1 MCTKRTFHK
10 YTGTQYVQSCNSRM
24 FLKPFSSEYMN
35 TYKYATIMSNLPII
49 SYPEII
55 PELTALI
62 LRRESVTGNGPQQS
76 IRTSPEVTPAVQ
88 ESRRVTAI
96 AGGSSQK
103 EYEGSTSLSLSGL
116 WGAGTTQPKGL
127 ANHSFSRSL
136 SARQIALMIL
146 FHYHLFLEAW
156 ITGGFILLSNS
167 AFLWLVSAN

>member
-24 FLKPFSSEYMN
+24 FLTPFSSEYMN

-76 IRTSPEVTPAVQ
+76 IRTSPEVTPALQ

-103 EYEGSTSLSLSGL
+103 EYERGEHFFVPKRVVRCWNYSTK
-116 WGAGTTQPKGL
+116 GTSKP
-127 ANHSFSRSL
+127 
-136 SARQIALMIL
+136 
-146 FHYHLFLEAW
+146 FLLQE
-156 ITGGFILLSNS
+156 SER
-167 AFLWLVSAN
+167 